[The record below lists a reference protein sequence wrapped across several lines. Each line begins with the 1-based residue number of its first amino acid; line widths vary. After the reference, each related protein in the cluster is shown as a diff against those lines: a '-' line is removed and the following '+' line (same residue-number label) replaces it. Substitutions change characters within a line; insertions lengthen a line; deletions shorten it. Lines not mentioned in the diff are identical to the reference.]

1 MPLLLLLLQLLPTI
15 MIIIMPMLDGD
26 LLLPPRHIH
35 DGLPGSILGEVMLQA
50 AVVTIRLPVLVKAA
64 VMHERRRLVLAVKLL
79 RVTLVIMIMVMI
91 IGLAAYSVDHEM
103 HVL

>member
-1 MPLLLLLLQLLPTI
+1 VVLLLLPLLTLPMI

-35 DGLPGSILGEVMLQA
+35 DGLPGPILGEVMLQP

-64 VMHERRRLVLAVKLL
+64 AMHDPRRLV
-79 RVTLVIMIMVMI
+79 
-91 IGLAAYSVDHEM
+91 
-103 HVL
+103 